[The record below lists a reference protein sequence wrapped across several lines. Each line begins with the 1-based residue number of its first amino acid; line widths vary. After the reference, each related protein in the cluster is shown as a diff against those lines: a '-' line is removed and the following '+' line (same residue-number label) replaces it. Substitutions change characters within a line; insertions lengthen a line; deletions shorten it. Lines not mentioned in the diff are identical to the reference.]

1 MDDNTLTPN
10 LPDGVDRDE
19 AAALEAT
26 WRALGGID
34 APAPP
39 TGRMRARL
47 DAVVDAVHGTG
58 GQASAFAEATADKP
72 RVITFRM
79 KGSRLALQGLAAAA
93 VLLIGIGIGRYVA
106 PRPVPLATGAPSS
119 DTAQIAAMR
128 SEVHDLREMV
138 SLSLMQQQSASE
150 RIKGVSWTDRIDQ
163 PSDQIVASLL
173 DTLMHDPNVN
183 VRLATI
189 DALER
194 YASRDDVRRG
204 TIEAVDHQLSPLVQ
218 IALIDFMVKTN
229 ERESVPTLRRLAMDP
244 QADSTVRS
252 RAQWGL
258 QQLG

>member
-10 LPDGVDRDE
+10 LPDGVAREE
-19 AAALEAT
+19 ADAVEST
-26 WRALGGID
+26 WQALGAIE
-34 APAPP
+34 APAAPSE
-39 TGRMRARL
+39 RMRARL
-47 DAVVDAVHGTG
+47 DAVIQTFEDARRPHPIRQYAV
-58 GQASAFAEATADKP
+58 
-72 RVITFRM
+72 R
-79 KGSRLALQGLAAAA
+79 GLAAAA
-93 VLLIGIGIGRYVA
+93 VLIIGMAIGRYTA
-106 PRPVPLATGAPSS
+106 GSAFGGIRPTDPTSYVGRVPPKADPPDSA
-119 DTAQIAAMR
+119 AQIAAMR

-150 RIKGVSWTDRIDQ
+150 RIKGVSWTGRIDQ
-163 PSDQIVASLL
+163 PSDQMVASLL

-194 YASRDDVRRG
+194 SASRDDVRQG
-204 TIEAVDHQLSPLVQ
+204 TIEAIDRQASPLVQ

-229 ERESVPTLRRLAMDP
+229 ERDGVPTLRRLAMDP
-244 QADSTVRS
+244 QADRTVRA